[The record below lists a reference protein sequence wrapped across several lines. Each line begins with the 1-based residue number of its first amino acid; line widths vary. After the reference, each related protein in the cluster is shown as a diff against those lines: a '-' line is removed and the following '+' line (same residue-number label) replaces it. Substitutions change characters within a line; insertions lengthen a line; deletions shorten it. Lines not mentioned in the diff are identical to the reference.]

1 MIQKNY
7 GSSRT
12 SEEIVNFVLTSD
24 AKEYLYFG
32 FYSNLY
38 IQSMSFSVKQ
48 IMRFL
53 KTFQS
58 QQNCWGSAVKIHL

>member
-1 MIQKNY
+1 MAVVGHQKQ
-7 GSSRT
+7 
-12 SEEIVNFVLTSD
+12 IANFVLTSD

-53 KTFQS
+53 KTFQV
-58 QQNCWGSAVKIHL
+58 QQNCWGSAVKKIHL